1 MLQFV
6 LKKNNYDLFFN
17 GQSNVISLSGLDSIM
32 IKVFVS
38 KSVDREPRK
47 ITLNRKNIGEVCA
60 YSIEMR

>member
-1 MLQFV
+1 MV
-6 LKKNNYDLFFN
+6 KAI
-17 GQSNVISLSGLDSIM
+17 ISLSDLDSIM

-38 KSVDREPRK
+38 KSVDREARK